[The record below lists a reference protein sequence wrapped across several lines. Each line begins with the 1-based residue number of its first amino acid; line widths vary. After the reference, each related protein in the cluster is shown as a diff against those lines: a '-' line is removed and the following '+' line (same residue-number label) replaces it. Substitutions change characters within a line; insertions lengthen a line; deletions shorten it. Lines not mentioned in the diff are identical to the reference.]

1 MAVTHI
7 AGAGLAGL
15 ACAVTLAK
23 AGRAAVLYESA
34 AHAGGRCRSYFD
46 AQLQRQIDNGNH
58 LLLSGNKATM
68 SYLDDI
74 GARGTLTGPKT
85 AGFSF
90 LDLRTGE
97 RWTLR
102 PNRGV
107 VPWWLLSPNR
117 RVPGTRPR
125 DYLSGLK
132 LARARPD
139 ATVHAVV
146 GANGD
151 LYERFWKPLAV
162 AALNIAP
169 EEGSAR
175 LLWAVLW
182 RTFGRGAAGCRPLV
196 ARDGL
201 SPSLIQPA
209 LDLLADHQVPVRFN
223 SGLKGI
229 ELGEGGAC
237 ALEFAQDRIELGAGD
252 HLVLAV
258 PPANARELVPELTV
272 PEGSRTIVNA
282 HVTLPAPASLP
293 DGGTLLGLI
302 GGTAEWLFLR
312 GDMASLTISGA
323 DALAERPSGE
333 IAKLVWADT
342 ARALGLEANEQPPIR
357 IIKERRATFAQTPE
371 QAARR
376 PGTRTGWRNLFLA
389 GDWTDT
395 GLPATIE
402 GAVQSGRAA
411 ARAVLAG

>member
-1 MAVTHI
+1 M
-7 AGAGLAGL
+7 
-15 ACAVTLAK
+15 TLAR

-46 AQLQRQIDNGNH
+46 AKLQRQIDNGNH
-58 LLLSGNKATM
+58 LLLSGNRATM

-74 GARGTLTGPKT
+74 GARESLTGPKT
-85 AGFSF
+85 AGFAF

-102 PNRGV
+102 PNRGA
-107 VPWWLLSPNR
+107 VPWWILSSER

-132 LARARPD
+132 LVRARPD

-146 GANGD
+146 GANSN
-151 LYERFWKPLAV
+151 LYEHFWKPLAV

-201 SPSLIQPA
+201 SASLIIPA
-209 LDLLADHQVPVRFN
+209 LDLLARHRVPVRFN
-223 SGLKGI
+223 AGLKRIVFGD
-229 ELGEGGAC
+229 GGVSV
-237 ALEFAQDRIELGAGD
+237 LEFAQDRIEFAAGD
-252 HLVLAV
+252 RLVLAV

-282 HVTLPAPASLP
+282 HVTLPGPVSLP
-293 DGGTLLGLI
+293 DGGSLLGLI
-302 GGTAEWLFLR
+302 GGTAQWLFLR
-312 GDMASLTISGA
+312 GDVASLTISGA
-323 DALAERPSGE
+323 DALAEKPSGE
-333 IAKLVWADT
+333 IAKLVWADA
-342 ARALGLEANEQPPIR
+342 ARALGLAANEQPPIR
-357 IIKERRATFAQTPE
+357 ILKERRATFAQTPE

-376 PGTRTGWRNLFLA
+376 PGTRTAWRNLFLA

-411 ARAVLAG
+411 ARAVLGG

>member
-1 MAVTHI
+1 M
-7 AGAGLAGL
+7 
-15 ACAVTLAK
+15 TLAK
-23 AGRAAVLYESA
+23 AGRAAVLYEGA

-58 LLLSGNKATM
+58 LLLSGNRATM
-68 SYLDDI
+68 SYLDDL
-74 GARGTLTGPKT
+74 GARDSLTGPKT
-85 AGFSF
+85 AGFAF

-107 VPWWLLSPNR
+107 VPWWLLAPKR

-132 LARARPD
+132 LARAGPK

-182 RTFGRGAAGCRPLV
+182 RTFGRGAAACRPLV

-201 SPSLIQPA
+201 SASLITPA
-209 LDLLADHQVPVRFN
+209 LDLLAKHQVPVRFN
-223 SGLKGI
+223 SGLKRI
-229 ELGEGGAC
+229 ELGEGGVSV
-237 ALEFAQDRIELGAGD
+237 LEFAQDRIKLGAGD

-258 PPANARELVPELTV
+258 PPANARELVPGLTV
-272 PEGSRTIVNA
+272 PEGTRTIVNA
-282 HVTLPAPASLP
+282 HVTLPGPGPGPGPGRGSLP
-293 DGGTLLGLI
+293 DGGSLLGLI

-312 GDMASLTISGA
+312 GDVASLTISGA
-323 DALAERPSGE
+323 DALAEKPSGE
-333 IAKLVWADT
+333 IATLVWADT
-342 ARALGLEANEQPPIR
+342 ARALGLDANEQPPIR

-371 QAARR
+371 QAGRR
-376 PGTRTGWRNLFLA
+376 PGTRTAWRNMFLA

-411 ARAVLAG
+411 ARAVLGG

>member
-1 MAVTHI
+1 MATTHI
-7 AGAGLAGL
+7 VGAGLAGL
-15 ACAVTLAK
+15 ACAVALAK
-23 AGRAAVLYESA
+23 AGRAVVLYESA
-34 AHAGGRCRSYFD
+34 PHAGGRCRSYFD

-58 LLLSGNKATM
+58 LLLSGNRATL

-74 GARGTLTGPKT
+74 GARESLTGPKT
-85 AGFSF
+85 AGFAF

-107 VPWWLLSPNR
+107 VPWWILSSKR

-146 GANGD
+146 GANRD

-175 LLWAVLW
+175 LLWAALW
-182 RTFGRGAAGCRPLV
+182 RTFGRGAAACRPLV

-201 SPSLIQPA
+201 SASLITPA
-209 LDLLADHQVPVRFN
+209 LDFLARHQVPVRFN
-223 SGLKGI
+223 AGLKRI
-229 ELGEGGAC
+229 DLGEGGVSG
-237 ALEFAQDRIELGAGD
+237 LEFAQDRIELAAGD

-258 PPANARELVPELTV
+258 PPANARELVPGLTV

-282 HVTLPAPASLP
+282 HVTLPGPASLP
-293 DGGTLLGLI
+293 DGGSLLGLI

-312 GDMASLTISGA
+312 GDVASLTISGA
-323 DALAERPSGE
+323 DALAEKPSGE
-333 IAKLVWADT
+333 IAALVWADA
-342 ARALGLEANEQPPIR
+342 ARAIGLAANEQPPVR

-376 PGTRTGWRNLFLA
+376 PGTRTAWRNLFLA

-411 ARAVLAG
+411 ARAVLGG

>member
-1 MAVTHI
+1 M
-7 AGAGLAGL
+7 
-15 ACAVTLAK
+15 TLAR
-23 AGRAAVLYESA
+23 AGRAAVLYESV

-46 AQLQRQIDNGNH
+46 AKLQRQIDNGNH
-58 LLLSGNKATM
+58 LLLSGNRATM

-74 GARGTLTGPKT
+74 GARESLTGPKT

-102 PNRGV
+102 PNRGA
-107 VPWWLLSPNR
+107 VPWWILSSER

-132 LARARPD
+132 LVRARPD

-146 GANGD
+146 GANSN

-175 LLWAVLW
+175 LLWSVLW
-182 RTFGRGAAGCRPLV
+182 HTFGRGAAACRPLV

-201 SPSLIQPA
+201 SASLIEPA
-209 LDLLADHQVPVRFN
+209 LDFLAKRQVPVRFN
-223 SGLKGI
+223 AGLKRI
-229 ELGEGGAC
+229 ELGEHRVSG
-237 ALEFAQDRIELGAGD
+237 LEFAQERIELAAGD
-252 HLVLAV
+252 YLVLAV
-258 PPANARELVPELTV
+258 PPANARELVPGLTV
-272 PEGSRTIVNA
+272 PAGSRTIVNA
-282 HVTLPAPASLP
+282 HVTLPGPVSLP
-293 DGGTLLGLI
+293 DGGSLLGLI
-302 GGTAEWLFLR
+302 GGTAQWLFLR
-312 GDMASLTISGA
+312 GDIASLTVSGA
-323 DALAERPSGE
+323 DALAEKPSGE
-333 IAKLVWADT
+333 IADLIWADT
-342 ARALGLEANEQPPIR
+342 ARALGLAANEQPPIR

-376 PGTRTGWRNLFLA
+376 PGTRTPWRNLFLA

-411 ARAVLAG
+411 ARAVLGG